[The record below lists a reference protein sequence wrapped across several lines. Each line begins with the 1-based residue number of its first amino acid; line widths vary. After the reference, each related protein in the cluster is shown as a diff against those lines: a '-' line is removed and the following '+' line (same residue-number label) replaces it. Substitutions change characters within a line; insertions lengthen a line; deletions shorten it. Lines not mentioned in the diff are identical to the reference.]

1 MCARKALWLVIGAA
15 ITLLLSGSALAS
27 GLGVAAFF
35 APGKAVDR
43 DVMDAGV
50 NAGAFKARLSIPAVA
65 GFRQAIGFGYSY
77 YLVTR
82 YPPGYIPAVFT
93 LSKDT
98 PVISATYGWDFER
111 LFGPVKPYVGGGGV
125 LAVEVWDSPFTP
137 ETEKDVVPG
146 VYVNAG
152 IEYRLGGWAL
162 EAGPR
167 YTVLFDEPVAAV
179 DLNGRYPEIR
189 AAHRSQY
196 VDMLVGFGY
205 YF

>member
-1 MCARKALWLVIGAA
+1 MCARKALRLVIGAA

-27 GLGVAAFF
+27 GLGVAAFL
-35 APGKAVDR
+35 APGKAVDE
-43 DVMDAGV
+43 DVMDAAV
-50 NAGAFKARLSIPAVA
+50 SAGAFKARLSIPAVA

-77 YLVTR
+77 YSVTR
-82 YPPGYIPAVFT
+82 NPGSTWAIYA

-98 PVISATYGWDFER
+98 AVISVTYGWDFER
-111 LFGPVKPYVGGGGV
+111 RFGPVKPFVGGGGV

-137 ETEKDVVPG
+137 ETEKDVAPG

-179 DLNGRYPEIR
+179 DINGHSPEVR

-196 VDMLVGFGY
+196 VDVLVGFGY